1 MIEHAIVAEIEAEQ
15 KLVAA
20 NRELIE
26 QFKRKI
32 QGTLGRCGGG
42 MMNNIIHDAVQG
54 SLFEEDYLIRTLGTL
69 ARSAD
74 IALTE
79 LVANAW
85 DAGASEVRISIPEEY
100 EDLLVVEDDGTGLTH
115 ANFHNRW
122 MKLGY
127 DRLRHQGKK
136 VEFPPGRNGNRLAY
150 GRNGVGRHGLLCFS
164 NEYVVRT
171 KAEGSESIFHISTH
185 NEQYPFII
193 QSEEQR
199 QGIIGHGTRL
209 EVAVKRNLSK
219 PERVLE
225 LLSARFM
232 HDPSFKVLIN
242 GKSIPLEEHKGLL
255 DSTEIIT
262 SNGVVLKMYF
272 LDTLAAGRK
281 TLYQGIAF
289 WQGGRLVGEPSWILG
304 TESIIDGR
312 TRFAKRYTMVVASND
327 LADFVNGDW
336 TGFRKDEALD
346 PVFLAVKTYAEEEFA
361 KLSAEQ
367 MDTTKDD
374 IHKEFHTEI
383 DMLSALGKYE
393 VDEAIQSIATNHP
406 TVRPEILSI
415 AVEAVINVE
424 KSRSGMDL
432 LRKLSTFS
440 EDDIEGL
447 NRLLSQWTVKDA
459 LCVLDEI
466 DRRISTIEAIRK
478 LSEDSKVDELHVLH
492 PLITE
497 ARWLF
502 GPEFDSPEFVSNRQL
517 QTVARQLFS
526 RTDGKDIFINPKKR
540 PDLVALENCSIGLTG
555 VDSFDNEKELVVMK
569 NILLVEL
576 KRGGFELTRAERNQL
591 QNYLED
597 LRSSGVVGGS
607 PYIHAY
613 LVGMKVE
620 KGGLSGS
627 RVMDPNDDK
636 REIGRITITSFSQLV
651 DTAEQRLF
659 RLRATLK
666 DRYDDIPGMELFA
679 RTQGELG
686 I

>member
-1 MIEHAIVAEIEAEQ
+1 
-15 KLVAA
+15 
-20 NRELIE
+20 
-26 QFKRKI
+26 
-32 QGTLGRCGGG
+32 
-42 MMNNIIHDAVQG
+42 MNNTAQGVVQG
-54 SLFEEDYLIRTLGTL
+54 SLFEEDYLIRTLRTL
-69 ARSAD
+69 AHSAD
-74 IALTE
+74 VALTE

-85 DAGASEVRISIPEEY
+85 DAGASEVRIFIPEEY
-100 EDLLVVEDDGTGLTH
+100 KALLIVEDDGTGLTN
-115 ANFHNRW
+115 ANFHGRW

-127 DRLRHQGKK
+127 DRLKHQGKK
-136 VEFPPGRNGNRLAY
+136 VEFPPGRQGNRQAY

-164 NEYVVRT
+164 NEYVVRS
-171 KAEGSESIFHISTH
+171 KAEGSESVFNISTR
-185 NEQYPFII
+185 NEQYPFFIK
-193 QSEEQR
+193 SEEHS
-199 QGIIGHGTRL
+199 QGIVGHGTRL
-209 EVAVKRNLSK
+209 EVAVERNLPK
-219 PERVLE
+219 PERVLDV
-225 LLSARFM
+225 LSARFM

-255 DSTEIIT
+255 DSTQITT
-262 SNGVVLKMYF
+262 SNGISLKMYF
-272 LDTLAAGRK
+272 LDSLTAGRK

-304 TESIIDGR
+304 TESVIDGR
-312 TRFAKRYTMVVASND
+312 TRFAKRYTMVVSSDD
-327 LADFVNGDW
+327 LGDFVNGDW

-346 PVFLAVKTYAEEEFA
+346 PVFLAVNKYAEEEFA
-361 KLSAEQ
+361 KLAAEQ
-367 MDTTKDD
+367 MDTIKDD
-374 IHKEFHTEI
+374 IHNEFHADI
-383 DMLSALGKYE
+383 GALSMLGRYE
-393 VDEAIQSIATNHP
+393 VDEAILSIATNHP
-406 TVRPEILSI
+406 TVRPEVLSI

-424 KSRSGMDL
+424 KSRSGIEL

-478 LSEDSKVDELHVLH
+478 LSGDSKVDELHVLH

-502 GPEFDSPEFVSNRQL
+502 GPEFDSPEYVSNRQL
-517 QTVARQLFS
+517 QTVAKQLFN
-526 RTDGKDIFINPKKR
+526 RDDGKDIFTNPKKR
-540 PDLVALENCSIGLTG
+540 PDLIVLENCAIGLTG
-555 VDSFDNEKELVVMK
+555 TDSFDSERNLVVTT

-591 QNYLED
+591 QGYLED
-597 LRSSGVVGGS
+597 LRASGVIGGS
-607 PYIHAY
+607 PYINAF

-636 REIGRITITSFSQLV
+636 KEIGKITIASFSQLV

-659 RLRATLK
+659 RLRDALK
-666 DRYDDIPGMELFA
+666 DRYDDISGMDLFK

>member
-1 MIEHAIVAEIEAEQ
+1 
-15 KLVAA
+15 
-20 NRELIE
+20 
-26 QFKRKI
+26 
-32 QGTLGRCGGG
+32 
-42 MMNNIIHDAVQG
+42 MNNTAQGVVQG
-54 SLFEEDYLIRTLGTL
+54 SLFEEDYLIRTLRTL
-69 ARSAD
+69 AHSAD

-85 DAGASEVRISIPEEY
+85 DAGASEVRIFIPEEY
-100 EDLLVVEDDGTGLTH
+100 KALLIVEDDGTGLTR
-115 ANFHNRW
+115 ANFHGRW

-127 DRLRHQGKK
+127 DRLKHQGKK
-136 VEFPPGRNGNRLAY
+136 VEFPPGRQGNRLAY

-164 NEYVVRT
+164 NEYVVRS
-171 KAEGSESIFHISTH
+171 KAEGSESVFHISTR
-185 NEQYPFII
+185 NEQYPFFIK
-193 QSEEQR
+193 SEEHS
-199 QGIIGHGTRL
+199 QGIVGHGTRL
-209 EVAVKRNLSK
+209 EVAVERNLPK
-219 PERVLE
+219 PERVLDV
-225 LLSARFM
+225 LSARFM

-255 DSTEIIT
+255 DSTQITT
-262 SNGVVLKMYF
+262 SNGISLKMYF
-272 LDTLAAGRK
+272 LDSLTAGRK

-304 TESIIDGR
+304 TESVIDGR
-312 TRFAKRYTMVVASND
+312 TRFAKRYTMVVSSDD
-327 LADFVNGDW
+327 LGDFVNGDW

-346 PVFLAVKTYAEEEFA
+346 PVFLAVNKYAEEEFA
-361 KLSAEQ
+361 KLAAEQ
-367 MDTTKDD
+367 MDTIKDD
-374 IHKEFHTEI
+374 IHNEFHADI
-383 DMLSALGKYE
+383 GALSMLGRYE
-393 VDEAIQSIATNHP
+393 VDEAILSIATNHP
-406 TVRPEILSI
+406 TVRPEVLSI

-424 KSRSGMDL
+424 KSRSGIEL

-478 LSEDSKVDELHVLH
+478 LSGDSKVDELHVLH

-502 GPEFDSPEFVSNRQL
+502 GPEFDSPEYVSNRQL
-517 QTVARQLFS
+517 QTVAKQLFN
-526 RTDGKDIFINPKKR
+526 RDDGKDIFTNPKKR
-540 PDLVALENCSIGLTG
+540 PDLIVLENCAIGLTG
-555 VDSFDNEKELVVMK
+555 TDSFDSERNLVVTT

-591 QNYLED
+591 QGYLED
-597 LRSSGVVGGS
+597 LRASGVIGGS
-607 PYIHAY
+607 PYINAF
-613 LVGMKVE
+613 LVGMKIE

-636 REIGRITITSFSQLV
+636 KEIGKITIASFSQLV

-659 RLRATLK
+659 RLRDALK
-666 DRYDDIPGMELFA
+666 DRYDDISGMDLFK

>member
-1 MIEHAIVAEIEAEQ
+1 
-15 KLVAA
+15 
-20 NRELIE
+20 
-26 QFKRKI
+26 
-32 QGTLGRCGGG
+32 
-42 MMNNIIHDAVQG
+42 MNNTAQGVVQG
-54 SLFEEDYLIRTLGTL
+54 SLFEEDYLIRTLRTL
-69 ARSAD
+69 AHSAD
-74 IALTE
+74 VALTE

-85 DAGASEVRISIPEEY
+85 DAGASEVRIFIPEEY
-100 EDLLVVEDDGTGLTH
+100 KALLIVEDDGTGLTS
-115 ANFHNRW
+115 ANFHGRW

-127 DRLRHQGKK
+127 DRLKHQGKK
-136 VEFPPGRNGNRLAY
+136 VEFPPGRQGNRLAY
-150 GRNGVGRHGLLCFS
+150 GRNGVGRHGLLCFN
-164 NEYVVRT
+164 NEYVVRS
-171 KAEGSESIFHISTH
+171 KAEGSESVFHISTH
-185 NEQYPFII
+185 NEQYPFFIK
-193 QSEEQR
+193 SEEHS
-199 QGIIGHGTRL
+199 QGIVGHGTRL
-209 EVAVKRNLSK
+209 EVAVERNLPK
-219 PERVLE
+219 PERVLDV
-225 LLSARFM
+225 LSARFM

-255 DSTEIIT
+255 DSTQITT
-262 SNGVVLKMYF
+262 SNGISLKMYF
-272 LDTLAAGRK
+272 LDSLTAGRK

-304 TESIIDGR
+304 TESVIDGR
-312 TRFAKRYTMVVASND
+312 TRFAKRYTMVVSSDD
-327 LADFVNGDW
+327 LGDFVNGDW

-346 PVFLAVKTYAEEEFA
+346 PVFLAVNKYAEEEFA
-361 KLSAEQ
+361 KLAAEQ
-367 MDTTKDD
+367 MDTIKDD
-374 IHKEFHTEI
+374 IHKEFHADIGTLS
-383 DMLSALGKYE
+383 MLGRYE

-406 TVRPEILSI
+406 TVRPEVLSI

-424 KSRSGMDL
+424 KSRSGIEL

-478 LSEDSKVDELHVLH
+478 LSGDSKVDELHVLH

-502 GPEFDSPEFVSNRQL
+502 GPEFDSPEYVSNRQL
-517 QTVARQLFS
+517 QTVAKQLFN
-526 RTDGKDIFINPKKR
+526 RDDGKDIFTNPKKR
-540 PDLVALENCSIGLTG
+540 PDLIVLENCAIGLTG
-555 VDSFDNEKELVVMK
+555 TDSFDSERNLVVTT

-591 QNYLED
+591 QGYLED
-597 LRSSGVVGGS
+597 LRASGVVGGS
-607 PYIHAY
+607 PYINAF

-636 REIGRITITSFSQLV
+636 KEIGKITIVSFSQLI

-659 RLRATLK
+659 RLRDALK
-666 DRYDDIPGMELFA
+666 DRYDDISGMDLFK

>member
-1 MIEHAIVAEIEAEQ
+1 
-15 KLVAA
+15 
-20 NRELIE
+20 
-26 QFKRKI
+26 
-32 QGTLGRCGGG
+32 
-42 MMNNIIHDAVQG
+42 MNNTVQGAVQG
-54 SLFEEDYLIRTLGTL
+54 TLFEEDYLIRTLGTL
-69 ARSAD
+69 AHSAD

-85 DAGASEVRISIPEEY
+85 DAGASEVRISIPEEH
-100 EDLLVVEDDGTGLTH
+100 DALLVVEDDGTGLTS
-115 ANFHNRW
+115 ANFQDRW

-127 DRLRHQGKK
+127 DRLKHQGKK
-136 VEFPPGRNGNRLAY
+136 VEFPPGRTGNRLAY
-150 GRNGVGRHGLLCFS
+150 GRNGVGRHGLLCFN

-171 KAEGSESIFHISTH
+171 KAEGSESIFHISTR
-185 NEQYPFII
+185 NEQYPFFIKSKE
-193 QSEEQR
+193 QS
-199 QGIIGHGTRL
+199 QGIVGHGTRL
-209 EVAVKRNLSK
+209 EVVVERNLPK
-219 PERVLE
+219 PDRVLE
-225 LLSARFM
+225 VLSARFM
-232 HDPSFKVLIN
+232 RDPSFKVLIN

-255 DSTEIIT
+255 DSTEITT
-262 SNGVVLKMYF
+262 SNGISLKMYF
-272 LDTLAAGRK
+272 LDSITAGRK

-304 TESIIDGR
+304 TESVIDGR
-312 TRFAKRYTMVVASND
+312 TRFAKRYTMVVASHD
-327 LADFVNGDW
+327 LGDFVNGDW

-346 PVFLAVKTYAEEEFA
+346 PVFLAVKKYAEEEFA
-361 KLSAEQ
+361 KLSTEQ
-367 MDTTKDD
+367 MDTIKDD
-374 IHKEFHTEI
+374 IHKEFYADI
-383 DMLSALGKYE
+383 GMLSTLGRYE

-406 TVRPEILSI
+406 TVRPEVLSI

-424 KSRSGMDL
+424 KSRSGIEL

-478 LSEDSKVDELHVLH
+478 LSGDSKVDELHVLH

-502 GPEFDSPEFVSNRQL
+502 GPEFDSPEYVSNRQL
-517 QTVARQLFS
+517 QTVAKQLFN
-526 RTDGKDIFINPKKR
+526 RDDGKDIFINPKKR
-540 PDLVALENCSIGLTG
+540 PDLIVLENCAIGLTG
-555 VDSFDNEKELVVMK
+555 IDSFDSERNLVVTT

-576 KRGGFELTRAERNQL
+576 KRGGFELTRDERNQL
-591 QNYLED
+591 QGYLED
-597 LRSSGVVGGS
+597 LRASGVVGGS
-607 PYIHAY
+607 PYINAF
-613 LVGMKVE
+613 LIGVKVE

-636 REIGRITITSFSQLV
+636 KEIGKITIASFSQLV

-659 RLRATLK
+659 RLRDTLK
-666 DRYDDIPGMELFA
+666 DRYDDIPGMDLFK

>member
-1 MIEHAIVAEIEAEQ
+1 
-15 KLVAA
+15 
-20 NRELIE
+20 
-26 QFKRKI
+26 
-32 QGTLGRCGGG
+32 
-42 MMNNIIHDAVQG
+42 MNNTVQSTVQG
-54 SLFEEDYLIRTLGTL
+54 SLFEEDYLIRTLGAL
-69 ARSAD
+69 AHSVD

-85 DAGASEVRISIPEEY
+85 DAGASEVRISIPEEHG
-100 EDLLVVEDDGTGLTH
+100 DMLVIEDDGTGLTR
-115 ANFHNRW
+115 ATFHERW

-127 DRLRHQGKK
+127 DRLKHQGKK
-136 VEFPPGRNGNRLAY
+136 VTFPPGRAGNRLAY

-171 KAEGSESIFHISTH
+171 KAEDSESVFHISTR
-185 NEQYPFII
+185 NEQYPFFIK
-193 QSEEQR
+193 SEEQSP
-199 QGIIGHGTRL
+199 GIVGHGTKL
-209 EVAVKRNLSK
+209 EVVAERNLPK
-219 PERVLE
+219 PDRVLDV
-225 LLSARFM
+225 LSARFM

-255 DSTEIIT
+255 DSTEITT
-262 SNGVVLKMYF
+262 SNGISLKMYF
-272 LDTLAAGRK
+272 MDSLTAGRK

-312 TRFAKRYTMVVASND
+312 TRFAKRYTMVVSSDD
-327 LADFVNGDW
+327 LCDYVNGDW

-346 PVFLAVKTYAEEEFA
+346 PVFLAVKKYAEEEFA
-361 KLSAEQ
+361 KLSSEQ
-367 MDTTKDD
+367 MDTIKND
-374 IHKEFHTEI
+374 IHKEFHADI
-383 DMLSALGKYE
+383 GMLSTLGRYE

-406 TVRPEILSI
+406 TVRPEVLSI

-424 KSRSGMDL
+424 KSRSGIEL

-502 GPEFDSPEFVSNRQL
+502 GPEFDSPEYVSNRQL
-517 QTVARQLFS
+517 QTAAKQLFN
-526 RTDGKDIFINPKKR
+526 RADAKDIFINPKKR
-540 PDLVALENCSIGLTG
+540 PDLIVLENYSIGLTG
-555 VDSFDNEKELVVMK
+555 TDNFDSERNLVITT

-591 QNYLED
+591 QGYLED
-597 LRSSGVVGGS
+597 LRASGVVGGS
-607 PYIHAY
+607 PYINAF

-627 RVMDPNDDK
+627 RVTDPNDDK
-636 REIGRITITSFSQLV
+636 KEIGKITITSFSQLV

-659 RLRATLK
+659 RLRDTLK
-666 DRYDDIPGMELFA
+666 DRYDDIPGMDLFN

>member
-1 MIEHAIVAEIEAEQ
+1 
-15 KLVAA
+15 
-20 NRELIE
+20 
-26 QFKRKI
+26 
-32 QGTLGRCGGG
+32 
-42 MMNNIIHDAVQG
+42 MNNTAQDAVQV
-54 SLFEEDYLIRTLGTL
+54 SIFEEDYLIRTLGTL
-69 ARSAD
+69 AHSAD

-85 DAGASEVRISIPEEY
+85 DAGASEVRISIPEEHGA
-100 EDLLVVEDDGTGLTH
+100 LLIVEDDGTGLTS
-115 ANFHNRW
+115 AYFQDRW

-127 DRLRHQGKK
+127 DRLKHQGKK
-136 VEFPPGRNGNRLAY
+136 VEFPPGRQGNRLAY
-150 GRNGVGRHGLLCFS
+150 GRNGVGRHGLLCFN

-171 KAEGSESIFHISTH
+171 KAEGAESVFYISTH
-185 NEQYPFII
+185 NEQSPFFIK
-193 QSEEQR
+193 SKEQR
-199 QGIIGHGTRL
+199 QGIEGHGTRL
-209 EVAVKRNLSK
+209 EVAVGRNLPK
-219 PERVLE
+219 PDRVLDV
-225 LLSARFM
+225 LSARFM

-255 DSTEIIT
+255 DSTEIT
-262 SNGVVLKMYF
+262 TNNGISLKMYF
-272 LDTLAAGRK
+272 LDSIKAGRK

-304 TESIIDGR
+304 TDAVIDGR
-312 TRFAKRYTMVVASND
+312 TRFAKRYTMVVASHD
-327 LADFVNGDW
+327 LGDFINKDW

-346 PVFLAVKTYAEEEFA
+346 PVFLAVKQYAEEEFA

-367 MDTTKDD
+367 MDTIKDD
-374 IHKEFHTEI
+374 IHKEFSVDI
-383 DMLSALGKYE
+383 GMLSTLGRYE

-406 TVRPEILSI
+406 TVRPEVLSI

-424 KSRSGMDL
+424 KSRSGIEL
-432 LRKLSTFS
+432 FRKLSTFS

-478 LSEDSKVDELHVLH
+478 LSGDSKVDELHVLH

-502 GPEFDSPEFVSNRQL
+502 GPEFDSPEYVSNRQL
-517 QTVARQLFS
+517 QTVAKQLFN
-526 RTDGKDIFINPKKR
+526 RDDGKDIFINPKKR
-540 PDLVALENCSIGLTG
+540 PDLIVLENCVIGLTG
-555 VDSFDNEKELVVMK
+555 TDGFDSDRKLVVTT

-576 KRGGFELTRAERNQL
+576 KRGGFELTRDERNQL
-591 QNYLED
+591 QGYLED
-597 LRSSGVVGGS
+597 LRASGVVGGS
-607 PYIHAY
+607 PYINAF

-620 KGGLSGS
+620 KGGISGS
-627 RVMDPNDDK
+627 KVMDPNDDK
-636 REIGRITITSFSQLV
+636 KEIGRITIASFSQLV

-659 RLRATLK
+659 RLRDTLK
-666 DRYDDIPGMELFA
+666 DRYDDVPGMDLFK
-679 RTQGELG
+679 RMQSELG

>member
-1 MIEHAIVAEIEAEQ
+1 
-15 KLVAA
+15 
-20 NRELIE
+20 
-26 QFKRKI
+26 
-32 QGTLGRCGGG
+32 
-42 MMNNIIHDAVQG
+42 MNNTAQGVVQG
-54 SLFEEDYLIRTLGTL
+54 SLFEEDYLIRTLRTL
-69 ARSAD
+69 AHSAD

-85 DAGASEVRISIPEEY
+85 DAGASEVRIFIPEEY
-100 EDLLVVEDDGTGLTH
+100 KALLIVEDDGTGLTS
-115 ANFHNRW
+115 ANFHGRW

-127 DRLRHQGKK
+127 DRLKHQGKK
-136 VEFPPGRNGNRLAY
+136 VEFPPGRQGNRLAY

-164 NEYVVRT
+164 NEYVVRS
-171 KAEGSESIFHISTH
+171 KAEGSESVFHISTR
-185 NEQYPFII
+185 NEQYPFFIK
-193 QSEEQR
+193 SEEHS
-199 QGIIGHGTRL
+199 QGIVGHGTRL
-209 EVAVKRNLSK
+209 EVAVERNLPK
-219 PERVLE
+219 PERVLDV
-225 LLSARFM
+225 LSARFM

-255 DSTEIIT
+255 DSTQITT
-262 SNGVVLKMYF
+262 SNGITLKMYF
-272 LDTLAAGRK
+272 LDSLTAGRK

-304 TESIIDGR
+304 TESVIDGR
-312 TRFAKRYTMVVASND
+312 TRFAKRYTMVVSSDD
-327 LADFVNGDW
+327 LGDFVNGDW

-346 PVFLAVKTYAEEEFA
+346 PVFLAVNKYAEEEFA
-361 KLSAEQ
+361 KLAAEQ
-367 MDTTKDD
+367 MDTIKDD
-374 IHKEFHTEI
+374 IHKEFHADIGTLS
-383 DMLSALGKYE
+383 MLGRYE

-406 TVRPEILSI
+406 TVRPEVLSI

-424 KSRSGMDL
+424 KSRSGIEL

-478 LSEDSKVDELHVLH
+478 LSGDSKVDELHVLH

-502 GPEFDSPEFVSNRQL
+502 GPEFDSPEYVSNRQL
-517 QTVARQLFS
+517 QTVAKQLFN
-526 RTDGKDIFINPKKR
+526 RDDGKDIFINPKKR
-540 PDLVALENCSIGLTG
+540 PDLIVLENCAIGLTG
-555 VDSFDNEKELVVMK
+555 TDSFDSERNLVVTT

-576 KRGGFELTRAERNQL
+576 KRGGFELTRDERNQL
-591 QNYLED
+591 QGYLED
-597 LRSSGVVGGS
+597 LRASGVVGGS
-607 PYIHAY
+607 PYINAF

-636 REIGRITITSFSQLV
+636 KEIGKITIASFSQLV

-659 RLRATLK
+659 RLRDALK
-666 DRYDDIPGMELFA
+666 DRYDDISGMDLFK